1 LANRLFGA
9 IRRLRLGPAHWPYVL
24 TFIAGGLV
32 ALAGIIALVLTF
44 WGPDGQVITND
55 PGGSISYRAALV
67 DHGPFVEIEGY
78 CASSCTMHLAN
89 GCVHP
94 GAVLTFHGPS
104 DNGRPLSADSF
115 DHWSEVMARHYPDR
129 IEAWFMLEGRF
140 GVYSMRGSEAIRLGA
155 QACGAGG

>member
-9 IRRLRLGPAHWPYVL
+9 IRRLRLGSAQWPYVL
-24 TFIAGGLV
+24 TFIAGGAV
-32 ALAGIIALVLTF
+32 GWAALIWLVLTF

-115 DHWSEVMARHYPDR
+115 DHWSQVMARHYPPALAD
-129 IEAWFMLEGRF
+129 WFMAVGRF
-140 GVYSMRGSEAIRLGA
+140 GEYRITGANAIAAGA